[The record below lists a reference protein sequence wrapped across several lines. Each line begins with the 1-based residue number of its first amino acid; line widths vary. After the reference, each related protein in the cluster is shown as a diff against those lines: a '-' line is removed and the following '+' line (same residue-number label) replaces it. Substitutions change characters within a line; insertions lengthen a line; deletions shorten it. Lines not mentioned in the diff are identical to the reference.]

1 MRHLLAPPRVV
12 LHPPIAAR
20 LLRGGSASVIAHA
33 LLVLVLALAARGITA
48 NPPLPR
54 TPRVVLLAALP
65 GNPGTPPRREAEAP
79 FRERPDEHA
88 PDTLPLT
95 VRNYV
100 SGDELTIDLARIRQ
114 RRNDL
119 FPFVTWDLR
128 ALGERPT
135 SAAKG
140 IEWPSPFLP
149 GSSASTQPLSL
160 SPDALQS
167 LIDRAW
173 SRRERWVNL
182 HELVTLTGRY
192 DPDTGDLARVFNGY
206 VTQNV
211 PQPYEDWAFPD
222 PVFWI
227 TVTLAADDAPLLQ
240 FALEYLKQHPASR
253 VTTELLF
260 LLDDSA
266 VTSCDV
272 LGQVLMVGTDELP
285 LDVTKRSNPDAYE
298 LAASLSSAYKS
309 WIRKYS
315 VNAAERCVVAR
326 TAILRRIIDTSP
338 DHYGAADARFR
349 LGEMM
354 WSVGRREDAVRW
366 WRGMTPDQRNAYDQA
381 RRELLGAISD
391 GAIRNNPQRIDSILA
406 NEERRWR
413 YRAADRLAS
422 FGSAAN
428 KF

>member
-12 LHPPIAAR
+12 LHPRTAAR
-20 LLRGGSASVIAHA
+20 VVRGGSASAIVHG
-33 LLVLVLALAARGITA
+33 LLVLVLALAGRAPMGH
-48 NPPLPR
+48 PELPR
-54 TPRVVLLAALP
+54 SPRVVLLDALP
-65 GNPGTPPRREAEAP
+65 GSPETPPRREPEAP
-79 FRERPDEHA
+79 FRDQRDEHA
-88 PDTLPLT
+88 PDALPLT

-128 ALGERPT
+128 ALGDRPA
-135 SAAKG
+135 SVAKG
-140 IEWPSPFLP
+140 IEWPSAFLP
-149 GSSASTQPLSL
+149 GSSASTLPLSL

-240 FALEYLKQHPASR
+240 FALDYLKQHPASR

-266 VTSCDV
+266 ATSCDV

-285 LDVTKRSNPDAYE
+285 LDVTKRSNPDAYD

-309 WIRKYS
+309 WIRRYN
-315 VNAAERCVVAR
+315 VNAAERCIVAR
-326 TAILRRIIDTSP
+326 TTILRRIIDTSP
-338 DHYGAADARFR
+338 DRYGAADARFR

-354 WSVGRREDAVRW
+354 WRVGRREDAVRW
-366 WRGMTPDQRNAYDQA
+366 WRGMAPDQRNAYDQA
-381 RRELLGAISD
+381 RRELLGAIAD
-391 GAIRNNPQRIDSILA
+391 GSIGNNPQRIDSILA
-406 NEERRWR
+406 NEERRGGFR
-413 YRAADRLAS
+413 RAGRPGGFWWVAD
-422 FGSAAN
+422 
-428 KF
+428 KV